1 MSNNFLESQK
11 YIKTDEFHSK
21 FIRFV
26 KWLLIFNTFL
36 NVCLHFFVSLF
47 IIYFF
52 YIITTIW
59 SNNIQ
64 IVDGRIRETS
74 FVLYWFFWYIILYV
88 AYILFFKIKFDLK
101 TILVK
106 KFNIFWTI
114 SYSFYFISLIA
125 CIFCLQL
132 FQIYE
137 LFYFK
142 MFVFVFLSI
151 FFVSC
156 INIVFLHKLKVEILL
171 EKPIHIH
178 SLLSFL
184 RKKIYQHMTFHTL
197 EIDKK

>member
-11 YIKTDEFHSK
+11 YIKTDEFHFK

-36 NVCLHFFVSLF
+36 NICLHFFISLF
-47 IIYFF
+47 VTYFF
-52 YIITTIW
+52 YIVTTIW
-59 SNNIQ
+59 TNNIQ

-74 FVLYWFFWYIILYV
+74 FVLYWFFLYIILYV

-106 KFNIFWTI
+106 KFNIFWTL
-114 SYSFYFISLIA
+114 SYSFYFIFLISG
-125 CIFCLQL
+125 ILCLQL
-132 FQIYE
+132 FHLHE

-142 MFVFVFLSI
+142 MFVFIFLSI
-151 FFVSC
+151 FLVSSL
-156 INIVFLHKLKVEILL
+156 NIIFLYKLNVKLLL
-171 EKPIHIH
+171 EKPMHIH
-178 SLLSFL
+178 SLFSFL
-184 RKKIYQHMTFHTL
+184 RKKIYQNIIFHTL